1 MLNSMTGYGLA
12 HIETPSVKY
21 IAEIKSLNSKFLEIN
36 LRLPKRLSSLES
48 EIRSYLTKNTVRGKV
63 SLVLSEQLL
72 DPQQQGSTI
81 NSSLFK
87 KYYYELLE
95 LSKEVEAPV
104 NNLFETVL
112 SLPDVMSQDEQ
123 LEEIQKDEKELIFR
137 VIEEAVLQFNAFRNQ
152 EGDALKLDL
161 NKRIAIIQE
170 NLKTVATLEGERI
183 PLIRERIENLLEEW
197 VGRENTDNNRLEQEM
212 IYYVD
217 KLDIT
222 EEKVRLKNHCEYFL
236 KVLQGEAGNGK
247 KLGFISQEIG
257 REINTIGS
265 KANHVGIQQ
274 VVVQMKEELEKIKEQ
289 LLNVL

>member
-137 VIEEAVLQFNAFRNQ
+137 VIEEAVLQFNAFRKQ

-161 NKRIAIIQE
+161 NKRIAIILE

>member
-72 DPQQQGSTI
+72 DPQQQGPTI

-137 VIEEAVLQFNAFRNQ
+137 VIEEAVLQFNVFRKQ

-161 NKRIAIIQE
+161 NKRISIIQE
-170 NLKTVATLEGERI
+170 NLKTVATLEGDRI
-183 PLIRERIENLLEEW
+183 PLIRERIESLLEEW

>member
-63 SLVLSEQLL
+63 SLVLSEQFL

-81 NSSLFK
+81 NCSLFK

-95 LSKEVEAPV
+95 LSKELETPV
-104 NNLFETVL
+104 NNLFEAVL

-137 VIEEAVLQFNAFRNQ
+137 VIEEAVLQFTAFRRQ

-161 NKRIAIIQE
+161 NKRISIIQE
-170 NLKTVATLEGERI
+170 NLNMVATLEVERI

-197 VGRENTDNNRLEQEM
+197 VGRENTDQNRLEQEM

-236 KVLQGEAGNGK
+236 KVLQGESGNGK

>member
-72 DPQQQGSTI
+72 DPQQQGSAI

-137 VIEEAVLQFNAFRNQ
+137 VIEEAVLQFNAFRKQ

-161 NKRIAIIQE
+161 NKRIAIILE